1 MLELVRP
8 FALYVLYFL
17 NILRF
22 LYLHPFPLQYLSA
35 DSQPPE
41 LPATHSTEGE

>member
-1 MLELVRP
+1 L
-8 FALYVLYFL
+8 L
-17 NILRF
+17 NILCF
-22 LYLHPFPLQYLSA
+22 LHLHPFPLQYLSA